1 VHDGDEDHVIISP
14 RVATA
19 VEVAQPKRVFKLAV
33 LVLDPPARLREEHQS
48 LSAAS
53 GTLKSQ

>member
-1 VHDGDEDHVIISP
+1 MIISP

-19 VEVAQPKRVFKLAV
+19 VEVAQPKRVLKLAV